1 MTTDGA
7 GRTDGTDGSDGTDD
21 APDGSDE
28 PRVPIVCEECD
39 TRTRVPLS
47 KLADQLDRHNETRHG
62 GEDVAGVEPGLA
74 DRIADLAAEDM
85 GLLDGE

>member
-1 MTTDGA
+1 MTTDGRA
-7 GRTDGTDGSDGTDD
+7 GTDD
-21 APDGSDE
+21 PPGGSDE
-28 PRVPIVCEECD
+28 PTVPIVCEECD

-47 KLADQLDRHNETRHG
+47 ELADQLRRHNETRHD
-62 GEDVAGVEPGLA
+62 GEDVAGVEPALA